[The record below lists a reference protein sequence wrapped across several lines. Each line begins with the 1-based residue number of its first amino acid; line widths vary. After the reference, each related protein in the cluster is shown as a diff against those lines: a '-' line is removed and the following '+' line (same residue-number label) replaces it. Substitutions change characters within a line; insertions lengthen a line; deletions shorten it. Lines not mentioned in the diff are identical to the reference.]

1 VVLVQSVLRIRQFY
15 RDNSIENQLN
25 TNQLLLHSTAF
36 ILYMVAVVLYVVSW
50 DLTISF
56 PNNIMLA
63 LIYVIVYS
71 LQCIVGAIAE
81 ILLALIFWKLAVKED
96 PLQAY
101 LNVIVEEFSEE
112 DEVMARIW
120 NQFRQK
126 QYLATEY
133 STS

>member
-1 VVLVQSVLRIRQFY
+1 MVLVQSVLKIRQFY

-71 LQCIVGAIAE
+71 LQCILGAIAE

-96 PLQAY
+96 PLQGY

-126 QYLATEY
+126 EYLATEY